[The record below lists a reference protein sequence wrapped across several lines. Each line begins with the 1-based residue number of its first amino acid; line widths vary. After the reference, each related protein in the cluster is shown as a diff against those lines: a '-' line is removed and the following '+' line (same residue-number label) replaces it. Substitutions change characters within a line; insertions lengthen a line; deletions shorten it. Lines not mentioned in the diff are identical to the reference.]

1 MDIYIARGEERKG
14 PYSEDSIRQ
23 FLADGQLDGTELAWH
38 KGLESWINIGAL
50 AKEISAQRDV
60 SRRLPEVKAFGN
72 NKTFA
77 FTTVGILML
86 LIVSAAS
93 LIIVSR
99 QAEGNPAKIQVQALT
114 DVTDHHAIDEQAKLQ
129 EHRQPE
135 PSYPILAGGVHP
147 LKIHSTG
154 NRQADPVEEHPDPY
168 DKGAKA
174 ISRRIRAACHKP
186 TGDLTQDDLDKVK
199 QLLLIG
205 SQIDD
210 LRPLAELKNLRILN
224 LGNNQI
230 TNLSP
235 LAGLNNLEQLW
246 LWDNKISELPPLAG
260 LHQLKWLFINGNQ
273 ITDLDSLKD
282 FKELRIIFL
291 KDNPN
296 LTKAEIAKLQ
306 KALPRCFISHDFN

>member
-1 MDIYIARGEERKG
+1 VAGHPMDIYIARGEERKG
-14 PYSEDSIRQ
+14 PYSEVSIRQ

-38 KGLESWINIGAL
+38 KGLETWVNIEAL
-50 AKEISAQRDV
+50 SKDISAQRDV
-60 SRRLPEVKAFGN
+60 SRRLPEVKAPGN
-72 NKTFA
+72 NKTFTFA
-77 FTTVGILML
+77 TVGVLMV
-86 LIVSAAS
+86 LIVSAAY
-93 LIIVSR
+93 LM
-99 QAEGNPAKIQVQALT
+99 KIQAQALT
-114 DVTDHHAIDEQAKLQ
+114 EVTNHQAIDEQAKLQ

-135 PSYPILAGGVHP
+135 PNYPIPAEGVHP

-154 NRQADPVEEHPDPY
+154 NRQADPIEEHPNPY

-174 ISRRIRAACHKP
+174 INRRIRAACHKP
-186 TGDLTQDDLDKVK
+186 IGDLTQDDLDKVK

-210 LRPLAELKNLRILN
+210 LRPLVELKNLRILN

-230 TNLSP
+230 TDLSP

-246 LWDNKISELPPLAG
+246 LWDNQISELSPLVG

-282 FKELRIIFL
+282 LKELRIIFL
-291 KDNPN
+291 TDNPN
-296 LTKAEIAKLQ
+296 LPKAEIAKLQ
-306 KALPRCFISHDFN
+306 KALPRCFISHDFD

>member
-14 PYSEDSIRQ
+14 PYSEVSIRQ

-38 KGLESWINIGAL
+38 KDLETWVNIEVL
-50 AKEISAQRDV
+50 AKDISAQRDV
-60 SRRLPEVKAFGN
+60 SRRLPEVKAPGN
-72 NKTFA
+72 NKTFTFA
-77 FTTVGILML
+77 TVGVLMV
-86 LIVSAAS
+86 LIVSAAY
-93 LIIVSR
+93 LIIV
-99 QAEGNPAKIQVQALT
+99 KIQVQALT
-114 DVTDHHAIDEQAKLQ
+114 EVTNHQAIDEQAKLQ
-129 EHRQPE
+129 EHRKPE
-135 PSYPILAGGVHP
+135 PNYPIPAEGVHP
-147 LKIHSTG
+147 LKIRSTG
-154 NRQADPVEEHPDPY
+154 NRQADPIEEHPNPY

-174 ISRRIRAACHKP
+174 INRRIRAACDKP
-186 TGDLTQDDLDKVK
+186 VGDLTQDDLDKVK

-210 LRPLAELKNLRILN
+210 LRPLVELKNLRILN

-230 TNLSP
+230 TDLSP

-246 LWDNKISELPPLAG
+246 LWDNQISELSPLVG

-291 KDNPN
+291 TDNPN
-296 LTKAEIAKLQ
+296 LPKAEITKLQ
-306 KALPRCFISHDFN
+306 KALPRCFISHDFD